1 MNDFSCLPKQVAWIL
16 ATRRVFL
23 YPELL
28 PTCSFKA
35 KTPRDKVVFT
45 KGEDNLLALGL
56 KHFEGTD
63 FPKPLIS
70 KYLLTTKTAH
80 QLTGRIKNRN
90 MNRVPDNIIRYYKT
104 TKQLP
109 VLPRLCEEIQPG
121 DWKPPA
127 EQEEQRLPFWLKAS
141 LPSIQEAIE
150 QQRARVASQ
159 DPDTDTKAGSEP
171 ADPANPECP
180 LRMPEGLQLILRP
193 LNSRFCRRMWRWQR
207 PAVAK
212 PFLVQPCLTPAG
224 TGSYLKMSAKQP
236 LSAAA
241 AAPGKL
247 AHVSPLPQPSS
258 LVQPLSAVP
267 HLNLPTSAL
276 GHGPPFTLRG
286 VLSARPAGPRP
297 CLAPAVPP
305 NVVSSLPVAFQ
316 PKMILPALPASRVR
330 KVPVPRGSQKK
341 KSPKAAPLLKAAPV
355 LHPAPVIFTVPA
367 GTVKVLGLA
376 NGCNVLQPLSATAQA
391 VSAPQSIPITTL
403 LVNPTPFPCPLNQ
416 PVATSP
422 PSALPLVVTSSSGP
436 PPASAMTKDA
446 ERCTPPASKIAP
458 GGDIPDPDQSSPQ
471 KVPGEAGGPW
481 SSELPSGVQAELP
494 IQGYMEGGDVLGP
507 SPFSPMAELGDLVKV
522 DSDTAKEIIPS
533 PEATPIPPNP
543 SSEGSPMEG
552 ELVLGLG
559 QGLEVETASGVRK
572 ALKEGQSQAGSQEE
586 EQEEED
592 EEQEAT
598 NSTGPQAAEGG
609 SRHASPA
616 DAVGSAVADPV
627 SSSGKGEEV
636 GNRPEGTASS
646 GQEGGGEKDGLEEEE
661 EEDFDDYIQDEEDE
675 MSSASE
681 ESVLSVPELQVRPG

>member
-1 MNDFSCLPKQVAWIL
+1 MSSIFLSFISSFTIFSSSPSSSLLLALHLLLFLLLLHLLLALHLLTLLLYFRVLHLLILLHLFLLLQLSLLHVPFLLLLHLLHLLLLYFHILLPSAVIFQLSFFPSFCSPQNELESFAQSSLALSQPSNPAFQTSFQPLNLKESLQLIRDFHAHVKVEWSPRKVVKKNMNDFSCLPKQVAWIL

-458 GGDIPDPDQSSPQ
+458 GGDIPDPDQSRSP
-471 KVPGEAGGPW
+471 A
-481 SSELPSGVQAELP
+481 
-494 IQGYMEGGDVLGP
+494 
-507 SPFSPMAELGDLVKV
+507 
-522 DSDTAKEIIPS
+522 
-533 PEATPIPPNP
+533 
-543 SSEGSPMEG
+543 
-552 ELVLGLG
+552 
-559 QGLEVETASGVRK
+559 R
-572 ALKEGQSQAGSQEE
+572 
-586 EQEEED
+586 
-592 EEQEAT
+592 
-598 NSTGPQAAEGG
+598 AEGWT
-609 SRHASPA
+609 R
-616 DAVGSAVADPV
+616 
-627 SSSGKGEEV
+627 
-636 GNRPEGTASS
+636 RPLRSLPTLLFCYPS
-646 GQEGGGEKDGLEEEE
+646 
-661 EEDFDDYIQDEEDE
+661 
-675 MSSASE
+675 
-681 ESVLSVPELQVRPG
+681 